1 MSAANLAVQ
10 DVPTQELF
18 PELEGRLLV
27 LYDGECGLCNR
38 SIRWLLRRD
47 RHDRLCF
54 APNSHPRAIEILAQH
69 GIASSAG
76 PNTIGLDT
84 IGLDTIVVLRNVGT
98 PLEDMLVRS
107 NAVLACLRAL
117 PQPWPI
123 VVAVLRLIPRPFREL
138 GYRQI
143 ARFRYHFFGRLAT
156 CPIPTPE
163 ERRHFLEGPTSPG
176 RLPQR
181 N

>member
-1 MSAANLAVQ
+1 MSAVETVLSNP
-10 DVPTQELF
+10 PTPAF
-18 PELEGRLLV
+18 PIEALEGRLLV

-47 RHDRLCF
+47 RHDRLRF
-54 APNSHPRAIEILAQH
+54 APSSDPRAIEILVQH
-69 GIASSAG
+69 GIPAAT
-76 PNTIGLDT
+76 TIPGSGT
-84 IGLDTIVVLRNVGT
+84 VPDTIVVLRNVGT

-117 PQPWPI
+117 PQPWP
-123 VVAVLRLIPRPFREL
+123 VAAALLRLIPRPFREL

-143 ARFRYHFFGRLAT
+143 SRIRYRFFGRLAT

-163 ERRHFLEGPTSPG
+163 ERRHFL
-176 RLPQR
+176 
-181 N
+181 